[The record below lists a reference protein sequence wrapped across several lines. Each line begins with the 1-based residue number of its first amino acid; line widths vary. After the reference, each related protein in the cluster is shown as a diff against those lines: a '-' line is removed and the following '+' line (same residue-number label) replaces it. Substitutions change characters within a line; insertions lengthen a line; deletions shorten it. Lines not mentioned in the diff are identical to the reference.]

1 MGCQAVGGLE
11 VLGIARGANPAEG
24 TEAVVKEHR
33 AHDVLNI
40 GRIAELAVGRH
51 DVGTSAARLQQEGVA
66 IVKEVH
72 ALVGQLVDGGTLA
85 AQRCT
90 HTLLE
95 LLRLLG
101 HHALALLEGQAHGIV
116 ATGPG
121 VVQRRLVT
129 TQVYMHILVGQA
141 FPQINDIAHIG
152 HRDGPLVGHSL
163 ADSGNQLVKI
173 VVQFVDPTLVI
184 ALLCGQRV
192 DLGGYADHASDVTG
206 LGLSAR
212 HAT

>member
-1 MGCQAVGGLE
+1 
-11 VLGIARGANPAEG
+11 
-24 TEAVVKEHR
+24 
-33 AHDVLNI
+33 
-40 GRIAELAVGRH
+40 
-51 DVGTSAARLQQEGVA
+51 
-66 IVKEVH
+66 
-72 ALVGQLVDGGTLA
+72 
-85 AQRCT
+85 
-90 HTLLE
+90 
-95 LLRLLG
+95 
-101 HHALALLEGQAHGIV
+101 
-116 ATGPG
+116 
-121 VVQRRLVT
+121 
-129 TQVYMHILVGQA
+129 MHILVGQA

-212 HAT
+212 HATQTSGDKQHAMDVATLLATLNQLLAGCVEHGDGGAMHDALRSDIHIGAGGHLAILAHA